1 MEKLHHGPTPH
12 CRSLQKERMRDE
24 GDGEI
29 PVMVALRR
37 GSVQP
42 SLDFGILQPRRASL
56 KPGENVGRYDVGD
69 EGGRT
74 GLRS

>member
-1 MEKLHHGPTPH
+1 MGMVVL
-12 CRSLQKERMRDE
+12 RE
-24 GDGEI
+24 G
-29 PVMVALRR
+29 R

-42 SLDFGILQPRRASL
+42 FLDFGILQRRRASL

-74 GLRS
+74 ELRS